1 VRVNITEIA
10 SDSLKGRVFEV
21 SLGDLNKDEDQ
32 GYRKIKLCCEDVQV
46 YLSNFYTIFTAA
58 FLQFILCSL
67 PTVYTQ
73 KGV

>member
-1 VRVNITEIA
+1 MRTCLPHYAEIA

-46 YLSNFYTIFTAA
+46 LDLEYMLLLWT
-58 FLQFILCSL
+58 
-67 PTVYTQ
+67 
-73 KGV
+73 